1 MLPGPNTSSRLSQ
14 GLRQFMCGRKFSLE
28 YITRED
34 LVALTPEAARVSGIK
49 YIMEADADEVEKILG

>member
-1 MLPGPNTSSRLSQ
+1 
-14 GLRQFMCGRKFSLE
+14 MCGRKFSLE